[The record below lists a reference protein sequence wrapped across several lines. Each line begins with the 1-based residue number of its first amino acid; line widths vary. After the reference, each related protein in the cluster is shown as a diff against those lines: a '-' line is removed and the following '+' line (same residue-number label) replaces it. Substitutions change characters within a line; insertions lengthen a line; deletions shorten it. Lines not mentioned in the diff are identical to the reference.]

1 MGMAASQ
8 ARFLQLTA
16 RKNNDEYQGQQIN
29 QARTALANKSAGLFE
44 KMLSLQPPVPPSSMD
59 DKYYSQGYGFTD
71 PVDGLRKKFVS
82 QTMDEANKAITIAP
96 LTYSGVS
103 FTSLSISLP
112 VSTTNIGD
120 LPASAISNL
129 ISPLPSG
136 TDTTVVRYA
145 TFEHTAYDPNGN
157 YTIFKETSPVV
168 AYYDKEQ
175 RLLDFQKITFSA
187 SYNNDPTSADYY
199 NPGNG
204 STQATHGNPPTAAG
218 APTIDNLVFSATAS
232 PSLTA
237 QQKTVATTQNAT
249 NLNDLSYTG
258 QFDSIAFQQDMD
270 KYEFQKNSY
279 DYQIE
284 RINLETKQI
293 QEQDKSLE
301 LKLKQIDT
309 DHSAIQT
316 EMEAVSKVI
325 TKNIESTFK
334 TFA

>member
-29 QARTALANKSAGLFE
+29 QSRTALANKSAGLFE

-59 DKYYSQGYGFTD
+59 DKYYTQGYGFSD

-82 QTMDEANKAITIAP
+82 QTMDEADKAITIAP
-96 LTYSGVS
+96 LTYRGVG
-103 FTSLSISLP
+103 FTALSISLP
-112 VSTTNIGD
+112 VSTSDIGA
-120 LPASAISNL
+120 LPASAISSLMN
-129 ISPLPSG
+129 PLPDG

-145 TFEHTAYDPNGN
+145 TFEHTAYDPDGN

-187 SYNNDPTSADYY
+187 SYNNDPTSVDYY
-199 NPGNG
+199 NPGDG
-204 STQATHGNPPTAAG
+204 THQATTGNPPVAAG
-218 APTIDNLVFSATAS
+218 APTMDNLVFSAVAS
-232 PSLTA
+232 PSLT
-237 QQKTVATTQNAT
+237 QQQQAVATTQNAT

-258 QFDSIAFQQDMD
+258 QFDSVQFQEDMD
-270 KYEFQKNSY
+270 QYEFQKNAY

-309 DHSAIQT
+309 DHNAIQT
-316 EMEAVSKVI
+316 EMEAVAKVI